1 MHHLG
6 VAQLC
11 FDKNSSSFGPH
22 PIKKCL
28 CALLFKHFDWLK
40 NFNSQSEC
48 LKIRVAKIYRPQVKN
63 FERMA
68 TNLDVAANVG
78 LQTSGPE
85 DVKLVDVGQPLVVAR
100 LRDDVVEVDFDQAE
114 EVVASYSIHVKNFK
128 NLSGSNQQKLFAAD
142 DERPVA
148 NLINIL

>member
-1 MHHLG
+1 
-6 VAQLC
+6 
-11 FDKNSSSFGPH
+11 
-22 PIKKCL
+22 
-28 CALLFKHFDWLK
+28 
-40 NFNSQSEC
+40 
-48 LKIRVAKIYRPQVKN
+48 
-63 FERMA
+63 MA

-128 NLSGSNQQKLFAAD
+128 NLSESNQQKLFAAD

-148 NLINIL
+148 NLINILWV